1 MWYERQKWINLNTK
15 HNNDTKIPCKF
26 TKFSIKYRDYT
37 ETCKNLLQEQIIS
50 KMFKCDWTGIWHKN
64 IFNFKQQRR
73 YLIEGISIKNL
84 CLHRSMSSR
93 WRTLDLIECIVLVSV
108 CGLVEWPMVV
118 FEVTLLDFLPG
129 RVLLLNTLFIFE
141 VTLLHFDYRPGRPLF
156 KSLYYILI
164 LKSLY

>member
-1 MWYERQKWINLNTK
+1 MWPFAANC
-15 HNNDTKIPCKF
+15 TKIPNADR
-26 TKFSIKYRDYT
+26 I
-37 ETCKNLLQEQIIS
+37 L
-50 KMFKCDWTGIWHKN
+50 
-64 IFNFKQQRR
+64 
-73 YLIEGISIKNL
+73 
-84 CLHRSMSSR
+84 
-93 WRTLDLIECIVLVSV
+93 CIVLVSV

>member
-1 MWYERQKWINLNTK
+1 MNSSHFEASEFRVLK
-15 HNNDTKIPCKF
+15 
-26 TKFSIKYRDYT
+26 
-37 ETCKNLLQEQIIS
+37 
-50 KMFKCDWTGIWHKN
+50 
-64 IFNFKQQRR
+64 
-73 YLIEGISIKNL
+73 
-84 CLHRSMSSR
+84 LHHDVN
-93 WRTLDLIECIVLVSV
+93 LDLITQRVLKLYHDINYRPDRILCIVLVSV

-141 VTLLHFDYRPGRPLF
+141 VTLLHFDYRPGRPLL